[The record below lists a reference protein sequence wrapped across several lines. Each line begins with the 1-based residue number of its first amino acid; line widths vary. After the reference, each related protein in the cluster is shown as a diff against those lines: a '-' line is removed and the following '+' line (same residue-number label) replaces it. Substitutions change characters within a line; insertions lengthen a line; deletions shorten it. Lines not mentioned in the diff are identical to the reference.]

1 MGICR
6 PLWNEARRITTNIVK
21 LPEAAEEAAVLSH
34 GIPTLREPSIPVR
47 RWRHDGTHCN
57 SPCVND
63 ARPAPHGL
71 FLRKRVRPGAA
82 VGRVTP
88 TAQADDPAADAHV
101 AAGPPQMKSPAF

>member
-21 LPEAAEEAAVLSH
+21 LPEAAEKAAVLSH

-47 RWRHDGTHCN
+47 RWRHDGTHCD

-82 VGRVTP
+82 VGPHPRHKLTIRQR
-88 TAQADDPAADAHV
+88 TRMLRQ
-101 AAGPPQMKSPAF
+101 GRRK